1 MQNYKSYTTLMQ
13 LATKQMQGNTGT
25 LIVALILQEM
35 ILLFVSSLASVLVP
49 GTDTA
54 SMIIYYLVAF
64 ILQLA
69 AGILEAGT
77 ALLCLHCACGMP
89 CKISDLFYAFK
100 KDTNKAIRIEFVL
113 VIINCICTIP
123 VNIYAYSVPAFNT
136 YEEMLQYVMTMLLL
150 MSVCILVY
158 SVLTLPLFPVFYM
171 MLDFPQCSVTELL
184 KRSFKVMKGNMLRLF
199 LLKLCFIP
207 MMFLSMF
214 TCGLALLW
222 VIPFMNVTCTNFYL
236 DLMTCQKSVSQQ

>member
-1 MQNYKSYTTLMQ
+1 MRNYKSYTNLMQ
-13 LATKQMQGNTGT
+13 LAIKQMQGNTGT

-35 ILLFVSSLASVLVP
+35 ILLFVSSLASILVP

-54 SMIIYYLVAF
+54 SIIISYLISF

-69 AGILEAGT
+69 AGIFEAGI

-89 CKISDLFYAFK
+89 CKINDLFYAFK

-113 VIINCICTIP
+113 ALIYCICTLP
-123 VNIYAYSVPAFNT
+123 VNIYSYSVPSLTTN
-136 YEEMLQYVMTMLLL
+136 EEMLQYSLTMLSL
-150 MSVCILVY
+150 MSVCMLVY
-158 SVLTLPLFPVFYM
+158 SIITLPFFPVFYM
-171 MLDFPQCSVTELL
+171 MLDFPQCSVTELFR
-184 KRSFKVMKGNMLRLF
+184 KSFKVMKGNVIRLL

-207 MMFLSMF
+207 MMLLSMF

-222 VIPFMNVTCTNFYL
+222 VMPFMNVTCTNFYL
-236 DLMTCQKSVSQQ
+236 DLMTCQKNN